1 MKSVNKEVLKMIDKN
16 ELMKDEIKRYVEL
29 VNCSRGEIKEN
40 YKKMVKELMDTIA
53 LKDWNLLDECQ
64 KIINENYRKE
74 F

>member
-1 MKSVNKEVLKMIDKN
+1 MIDKN

-53 LKDWNLLDECQ
+53 TKDWALLDECQ
-64 KIINENYRKE
+64 KIINKNYRKE
-74 F
+74 Q